1 MLFQNF
7 FVPIVALGDKW
18 QSIQAA
24 IAGAERV
31 FELLDLPAEKVPEV
45 SACAPETHLGV
56 ELSHVSFSYVVGRRV
71 LVDASLTVGAGE
83 HVAVVGRSGAGKSTL
98 VAIAGGL
105 YAPDSGRVR
114 LAGVDPCALGDAERR
129 RLVGVVPQTL
139 QLFGGTIRDDLSL
152 FDPAVPDDALWE
164 ALELAGIA
172 TLVDGFPER
181 LETLLGGQGRGEGMV
196 LSAGQRQLLA
206 LARALVLRPAILLLD
221 EATAVIDGGER
232 RRFPSSPAPCLR
244 RACAVL
250 TVAHRIA
257 TAREADRVAVV
268 EDGRVVEVGSAGQL
282 IAAGGRFAAFADL
295 EAAGWD
301 WLEPSWAGV
310 D

>member
-1 MLFQNF
+1 M
-7 FVPIVALGDKW
+7 
-18 QSIQAA
+18 
-24 IAGAERV
+24 
-31 FELLDLPAEKVPEV
+31 
-45 SACAPETHLGV
+45 
-56 ELSHVSFSYVVGRRV
+56 
-71 LVDASLTVGAGE
+71 
-83 HVAVVGRSGAGKSTL
+83 

-114 LAGVDPCALGDAERR
+114 LAGVDPRALGDAERR
-129 RLVGVVPQTL
+129 RLVDVVPQTL

-152 FDPAVPDDALWE
+152 FDLTVPDDALWE

-172 TLVDGFPER
+172 TVVDGFPER
-181 LETLLGGQGRGEGMV
+181 LETLLAGQGRGEGMV

-221 EATAVIDGGER
+221 EATAVIDGASDAAFR
-232 RRFPSSPAPCLR
+232 AALCTTVLR